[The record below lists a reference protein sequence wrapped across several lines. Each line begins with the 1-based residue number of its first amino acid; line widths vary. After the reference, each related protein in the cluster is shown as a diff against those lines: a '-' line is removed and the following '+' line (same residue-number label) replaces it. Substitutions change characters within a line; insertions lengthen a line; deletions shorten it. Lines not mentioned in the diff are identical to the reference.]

1 MLAYTFASCVR
12 ISDQKMSSSATCFAL
27 LLTGIS
33 IYLQVGLK
41 HPLEDE
47 DVVQIVLKVCRLQI
61 VCLYACL
68 YALRT
73 CCTVARVPDAAALA
87 QV

>member
-1 MLAYTFASCVR
+1 VSRTHLLPVVEYL
-12 ISDQKMSSSATCFAL
+12 ISKCLKISSSATCFAF
-27 LLTGIS
+27 LLTCIS
-33 IYLQVGLK
+33 IHLQVGLK

-68 YALRT
+68 YAL
-73 CCTVARVPDAAALA
+73 
-87 QV
+87 